1 MRVGLALPVAEQPDR
16 GGAALSYRELRGF
29 ALLAEDAGLDSIW
42 LADHL
47 FYQPPDEQIAWAAD
61 PITHRDSPAG

>member
-29 ALLAEDAGLDSIW
+29 ALLAEDAGLDFD
-42 LADHL
+42 LAGR
-47 FYQPPDEQIAWAAD
+47 PPLLPAAGRAD
-61 PITHRDSPAG
+61 RLGR